1 MHVATRVLA
10 LSLHRRCCTFTFGM
24 QTAMPQVGCKQLMW
38 ETEMLHFHIWHA
50 KSHATSRLQAV
61 NVEDRDVAL
70 SHLACKEPYHKQ
82 VASS

>member
-1 MHVATRVLA
+1 
-10 LSLHRRCCTFTFGM
+10 M
-24 QTAMPQVGCKQLMW
+24 QRAMPQVGCKQLMW

-82 VASS
+82 VASSYVEDSQKDSAAHSTIALL